1 MTAWNDKRP
10 INFINSRHCYWSFNV
25 HFLFVFSTIHTFSLN
40 LDSIQSH
47 AKLKIAQIECTY
59 TVDAIVKFLNS
70 RNSIKRST
78 ANKLQQLQKIEH
90 SKSFCIMC
98 DSITMGHVQSSGI
111 TFCDWPFYIKIQC
124 LREMHEHREREKQSE
139 RVKRE
144 EKSIKIGIKKQ

>member
-47 AKLKIAQIECTY
+47 AKPKIAQIECTY

-70 RNSIKRST
+70 RNSIKRFT
-78 ANKLQQLQKIEH
+78 ANKLQQLQKKEH

-124 LREMHEHREREKQSE
+124 LREKSNAWEKCTNTERE
-139 RVKRE
+139 E
-144 EKSIKIGIKKQ
+144 EAEWKS